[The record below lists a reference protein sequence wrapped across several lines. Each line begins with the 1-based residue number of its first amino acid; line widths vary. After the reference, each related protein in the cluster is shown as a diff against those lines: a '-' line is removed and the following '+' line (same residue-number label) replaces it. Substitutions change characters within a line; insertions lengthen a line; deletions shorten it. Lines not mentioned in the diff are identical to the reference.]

1 MNILIQFYT
10 LAYKSKKRKPK
21 ILFLIYFNE
30 TKVNS
35 ITKRNGTILVDNKH
49 PFWWQTFDLTITEPQ
64 IKKELLILFPNLD
77 AQNLSDISVAFNNFK
92 AAPSLLLIEH
102 TINLNSNVFR
112 ITSDIYNG
120 NKRLVLS
127 YKTRAV
133 HPRRFWM
140 ELPNRRLDWDNIDL
154 ELIDLKTPRKKLV
167 FVLAWNNIIP

>member
-1 MNILIQFYT
+1 MCIRD
-10 LAYKSKKRKPK
+10 S
-21 ILFLIYFNE
+21 
-30 TKVNS
+30 
-35 ITKRNGTILVDNKH
+35 
-49 PFWWQTFDLTITEPQ
+49 
-64 IKKELLILFPNLD
+64 
-77 AQNLSDISVAFNNFK
+77 FK